1 MVIPMLEEHEWP
13 ELAEALTE
21 GLRNIKQERQ
31 QTGAAL
37 HEIDRTAR
45 YHKALDLYERLTGFR
60 ETNPNALWHHRVS
73 IYGPPCHNC
82 GKPLRTPQAKLCA
95 ACGTRRAA

>member
-13 ELAEALTE
+13 DIAEALSE
-21 GLRNIKQERQ
+21 GLRTIKRERQ
-31 QTGAAL
+31 ETGKTL
-37 HEIDRTAR
+37 QEIDRTPR
-45 YHKALDLYERLTGFR
+45 FQKALDLYESITEFR

-82 GKPLRTPQAKLCA
+82 GKPLRTPKAKLCA
-95 ACGTRRAA
+95 ACGARRAA